1 MRKEE
6 CFYLGKIA
14 KKFSFKG
21 EVLIYLDTDEPELYE
36 NMESVFVEFNNNLV
50 PFFIENSNL
59 HKNDFLR
66 VRFEDVNNEEE
77 ADKILGLPVYLPL
90 KMLPKLTGD
99 KFYFHEVIGFKVED
113 KRLGIVGEIQSINDS
128 SAQPLFEV
136 LNGDVE
142 ILIPMIDHFL
152 VKIDRENKKVIM
164 DLPEG
169 LIEMYKRIRPGD
181 PATADTARQMIQ
193 NLFFNSTRYD
203 LSKVGRFRMNTG

>member
-1 MRKEE
+1 MRKED

-21 EVLIYLDTDEPELYE
+21 EVLLYLDTDEPELYE
-36 NMESVFVEFNNNLV
+36 DMESVFVEFNKDLI

-66 VRFEDVNNEEE
+66 VKFEDVDSEEE
-77 ADKILGLPVYLPL
+77 ADKMIGCEIYLPL
-90 KMLPKLTGD
+90 NMLPQLEGN
-99 KFYFHEVIGFKVED
+99 KFYFHEVIGFEIED
-113 KRLGIVGEIQSINDS
+113 KRLGVFGKIVSINDS

-136 LNGDVE
+136 VNGSAE
-142 ILIPMIDHFL
+142 ILVPMIDQFL

-169 LIEMYKRIRPGD
+169 LIEMY
-181 PATADTARQMIQ
+181 
-193 NLFFNSTRYD
+193 L
-203 LSKVGRFRMNTG
+203 

>member
-1 MRKEE
+1 MRKED

-21 EVLIYLDTDEPELYE
+21 EVLLYLDTDEPELYE
-36 NMESVFVEFNNNLV
+36 DMESVFVEFNKDLI

-66 VRFEDVNNEEE
+66 VKFEDVDSEEE
-77 ADKILGLPVYLPL
+77 ADKMIGCEIYLPL
-90 KMLPKLTGD
+90 NMLPKLEGN
-99 KFYFHEVIGFKVED
+99 KFYFHEVIGFEIED
-113 KRLGIVGEIQSINDS
+113 KRLGVFGKIVSINDS

-136 LNGDVE
+136 VNGSVE
-142 ILIPMIDHFL
+142 ILVPMIDQFL

-169 LIEMYKRIRPGD
+169 LIEMY
-181 PATADTARQMIQ
+181 
-193 NLFFNSTRYD
+193 L
-203 LSKVGRFRMNTG
+203 